1 VRRGRKRFRTNDLFI
16 PARPNGVGGCGGDD
30 DGDDDDDDGDDD
42 SVCVCVCMCRQD
54 KENPYRPPTATLPT
68 LNRHRWMLL
77 IRGML
82 LLLTDPVVI

>member
-42 SVCVCVCMCRQD
+42 SVCVCVCVDRIKKTHTVPLQQ
-54 KENPYRPPTATLPT
+54 PFRP
-68 LNRHRWMLL
+68 
-77 IRGML
+77 
-82 LLLTDPVVI
+82 LTVIDGCCSSEECYCC